1 MRILLTIALLLTFT
15 SPALAADRYEFDKS
29 HTNIVFFVSH
39 LGFSN
44 MVGVFTDYDGT
55 FTFDSKKPEESTI
68 NVTIKPAGIRTS
80 STGLDE
86 HLQKPDYFNVA
97 QFPEVTFKSTGIK
110 VTGEKTGEVTGNL
123 TMLGVTKPVVLN
135 VTFNKT
141 DRHPYTQD
149 LVAGFSA
156 SATVKRSEFGMKSGL
171 PMVGDDVKIMIETEL
186 VNLDEKLK
194 IKPDAEKK
202 N

>member
-1 MRILLTIALLLTFT
+1 MRTFVLAASLVT
-15 SPALAADRYEFDKS
+15 LATPAFAADRYEFDKS

-44 MVGVFTDYDGT
+44 MVGTFTDYDGT
-55 FTFDSKKPEESTI
+55 FTFDPKKAETSSI
-68 NVTIKPAGIRTS
+68 DVKIKPAGVRTS

-86 HLQKPDYFNVA
+86 HLQKPDYFNAA
-97 QFPEVTFKSTGIK
+97 QFPEITFKSTAIK
-110 VTGEKTGEVTGNL
+110 TTGEKTGEVTGNL

-135 VTFNKT
+135 VTFNKI

-156 SATVKRSEFGMKSGL
+156 STTVKRSEFGMKGGL
-171 PMVGDDVKIMIETEL
+171 PMVGDDVKIVIETEL

-194 IKPDAEKK
+194 TKADGEKK